1 MLLWSAG
8 VNPLG
13 AFIFTAFLKA
23 LPPPSL
29 FPLGGKGKEEG
40 GPLKRGEAEI
50 TQGVYPRCPIFPRKR
65 LGVAWG
71 SEGGKYMRSGVLLR
85 FLRYF
90 LL

>member
-1 MLLWSAG
+1 MLEYLYCALYILFFFLVYYSTMLLWSAG

-65 LGVAWG
+65 LGVA
-71 SEGGKYMRSGVLLR
+71 
-85 FLRYF
+85 
-90 LL
+90 